1 MCKRTGNPAIE
12 FECSLKPSGIASTTA
27 DLHMIFTPNSEA
39 GESYDVYKIPV
50 EKLKEDGGN
59 MSCGGGRVREAL

>member
-1 MCKRTGNPAIE
+1 M
-12 FECSLKPSGIASTTA
+12 KPSGIASTTA

-50 EKLKEDGGN
+50 EKLKEMVGTCRVVAGGYERR
-59 MSCGGGRVREAL
+59 CKVYLLPLRDAV